1 MLGDMAIQRM
11 DHVSVVVDD
20 LAAAGT
26 EPDNATATGSATS
39 AAPRASSSRWRSSP
53 ADGWTTSL
61 RRPIL
66 NGMREVPGADDA
78 EWVERLRALAR
89 QDAEEMVPRP
99 DFPVF
104 GVSAPRLEP
113 AALAAYEQVNGSWA
127 AVTLAYGAGDAAAGP
142 YVAVSS
148 GRAEP
153 ELAALTA
160 GAPGRGPEAR
170 LLRAIDAERDRLAA
184 STGVDEDEP
193 AGPPRY
199 SREELPAGAALVAR
213 HGTVWAARLD
223 RAAGVTVTITGRGV
237 DPDEVRLSR
246 VSDLRPLF
254 EARNEILGRLAE
266 RRRREP
272 PPVLEPAEGVAAFR
286 ALADFELEGHA
297 RIRAAAWP
305 GGRMLRQPA
314 NWGRLRSAL
323 WQRAVSEQQ
332 RVGGV
337 AKGAADDVV
346 TSVMNHLGHLAEQA
360 PWFTADPRL
369 RAAAVDETLR
379 HAVLGEAV
387 PSLPA
392 QQAWRRYWSDH
403 LGRALRLDGGG
414 SAFAE
419 TQTRRALTDG
429 WLAAWTTWTETA

>member
-1 MLGDMAIQRM
+1 
-11 DHVSVVVDD
+11 
-20 LAAAGT
+20 
-26 EPDNATATGSATS
+26 
-39 AAPRASSSRWRSSP
+39 
-53 ADGWTTSL
+53 
-61 RRPIL
+61 
-66 NGMREVPGADDA
+66 MREVPGADDA
-78 EWVERLRALAR
+78 EWVMRMRALAR

-104 GVSAPRLEP
+104 GVSSPRLEP
-113 AALAAYEQVNGSWA
+113 AALAAYEQVNGSWT
-127 AVTLAYGAGDAAAGP
+127 AVTLAYGPWDATPGP
-142 YVAVSS
+142 YVAVKTE
-148 GRAEP
+148 RADP
-153 ELAALTA
+153 ELAAARA
-160 GAPGRGPEAR
+160 GAPGRGPEAG

-223 RAAGVTVTITGRGV
+223 RPMDRPTDGAAEVTVTITGRGIG
-237 DPDEVRLSR
+237 PEQVRLSP

-254 EARNEILGRLAE
+254 ETRNEILGRLTE

-272 PPVLEPAEGVAAFR
+272 PPVLEQAEGVGAFR
-286 ALADFELEGHA
+286 ALAEFELEGHA
-297 RIRAAAWP
+297 RISASARP
-305 GGRMLRQPA
+305 GGRLLRQPA

-332 RVGGV
+332 RLSGTS
-337 AKGAADDVV
+337 KGAANDVV

-360 PWFTADPRL
+360 TWFTADPRL
-369 RAAAVDETLR
+369 RAAAMDETLR

-392 QQAWRRYWSDH
+392 QQAWERYWSDH
-403 LGRALRLDGGG
+403 MGRALRMDRGS

-419 TQTRRALTDG
+419 MESRRALTDG
-429 WLAAWTTWTETA
+429 WLAAWTAWTTRA

>member
-1 MLGDMAIQRM
+1 
-11 DHVSVVVDD
+11 
-20 LAAAGT
+20 
-26 EPDNATATGSATS
+26 
-39 AAPRASSSRWRSSP
+39 
-53 ADGWTTSL
+53 
-61 RRPIL
+61 
-66 NGMREVPGADDA
+66 MREVPGADDA
-78 EWVERLRALAR
+78 EWVMRMRALAR

-104 GVSAPRLEP
+104 GVSSPRLEP
-113 AALAAYEQVNGSWA
+113 AALAAYEQVNGSWT
-127 AVTLAYGAGDAAAGP
+127 AVTLAYGPWDAAPGP
-142 YVAVSS
+142 YVAVKTE
-148 GRAEP
+148 RADP
-153 ELAALTA
+153 ELAAARA
-160 GAPGRGPEAR
+160 GAPGRGPEAG

-223 RAAGVTVTITGRGV
+223 RPMDRPADRPMDGAAEVTVTITGRGIG
-237 DPDEVRLSR
+237 PEQVRLSP

-254 EARNEILGRLAE
+254 ETRNEILGLATE

-272 PPVLEPAEGVAAFR
+272 PPVLEPAEGVGAFR
-286 ALADFELEGHA
+286 ALAEFELEGHA
-297 RIRAAAWP
+297 RISASARP
-305 GGRMLRQPA
+305 GGRLLRQPA

-332 RVGGV
+332 RLSGTS
-337 AKGAADDVV
+337 KGAANDVV

-360 PWFTADPRL
+360 TWFTADPRL
-369 RAAAVDETLR
+369 RAAAMDETLR

-392 QQAWRRYWSDH
+392 QQAWERYWSDH
-403 LGRALRLDGGG
+403 MGRALRMDRGS

-419 TQTRRALTDG
+419 MESRRALTDG
-429 WLAAWTTWTETA
+429 WLAAWTAWTTRD

>member
-1 MLGDMAIQRM
+1 
-11 DHVSVVVDD
+11 
-20 LAAAGT
+20 
-26 EPDNATATGSATS
+26 
-39 AAPRASSSRWRSSP
+39 
-53 ADGWTTSL
+53 
-61 RRPIL
+61 
-66 NGMREVPGADDA
+66 MREEPGAADA
-78 EWVERLRALAR
+78 EWVKRMRALAR

-104 GVSAPRLEP
+104 GVSSPRLEP
-113 AALAAYEQVNGSWA
+113 AALAAYEQVNGSWT
-127 AVTLAYGAGDAAAGP
+127 AVTLAYGPWDATPGP
-142 YVAVSS
+142 YVAVKSE
-148 GRAEP
+148 RADP
-153 ELAALTA
+153 ELAAAMA

-223 RAAGVTVTITGRGV
+223 RPMDRPADRPMDGAAEVTVTITGRGV
-237 DPDEVRLSR
+237 GPEQVRLSP
-246 VSDLRPLF
+246 VSDLRTLF
-254 EARNEILGRLAE
+254 ETRNEILGRLAE

-272 PPVLEPAEGVAAFR
+272 PPVLEPAEGVGAFR
-286 ALADFELEGHA
+286 ALAEFELEGHA
-297 RIRAAAWP
+297 RISASARP
-305 GGRMLRQPA
+305 GGRLLGQPA

-323 WQRAVSEQQ
+323 WRRAVSEQQ
-332 RVGGV
+332 RLSGTS
-337 AKGAADDVV
+337 KGAANDVV

-360 PWFTADPRL
+360 TWFTADPRL
-369 RAAAVDETLR
+369 RAAAMDETLR

-392 QQAWRRYWSDH
+392 QQAWDRYWSDH
-403 LGRALRLDGGG
+403 MGRALRMDRGS

-419 TQTRRALTDG
+419 MESRRALTDG
-429 WLAAWTTWTETA
+429 WLAAWTAWTARA